1 MKRLI
6 VCLAGMLALGTLQA
20 DTFFSLEKA
29 PAVLNAAI
37 RPNQDVDLKLEENAS
52 AGYIWTAV
60 YDARVCTVSIKH
72 ERPEFPAPDGSGGYA
87 DIEIEPVAANPFS
100 VTLNYVNPS
109 VPNAAPAKTIRVNV
123 TVGAAY
129 GAAANPQTVVT
140 AAVPQAQTQTVQ
152 SAPVQTQP
160 AGNVPVLYD
169 DQMFRFDSVPTDVQ
183 TSLAVGQDIDF
194 DLEEKPRENIYWQLV
209 KYDARICR
217 VKLEHDR
224 GGLLKR
230 PKAEIEIDGVAPG
243 TTIVEFTA
251 GIGANA
257 KVFRCH
263 VTVR

>member
-1 MKRLI
+1 M
-6 VCLAGMLALGTLQA
+6 
-20 DTFFSLEKA
+20 
-29 PAVLNAAI
+29 
-37 RPNQDVDLKLEENAS
+37 
-52 AGYIWTAV
+52 
-60 YDARVCTVSIKH
+60 YDARVCSVSIKH

-100 VTLNYVNPS
+100 VTLNYVNPA
-109 VPNAAPAKTIRVNV
+109 VPNAAPAKTIKVNV
-123 TVGAAY
+123 TVGPVY
-129 GAAANPQTVVT
+129 GGASA
-140 AAVPQAQTQTVQ
+140 
-152 SAPVQTQP
+152 APVSQP
-160 AGNVPVLYD
+160 ASVSQPAVNIPLLYN
-169 DQMFRFDSVPTDVQ
+169 DQMFRYDSVPSDVQ
-183 TSLAVGQDIDF
+183 TSLLAGQDIDF
-194 DLEEKPRENIYWQLV
+194 DLEEKPRENIYWQVV
-209 KYDARICR
+209 KYDARVCR